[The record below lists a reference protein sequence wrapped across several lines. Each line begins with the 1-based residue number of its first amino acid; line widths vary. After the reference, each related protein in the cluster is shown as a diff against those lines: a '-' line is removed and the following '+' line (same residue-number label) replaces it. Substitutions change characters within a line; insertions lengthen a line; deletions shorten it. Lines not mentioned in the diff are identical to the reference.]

1 MGESRK
7 KLHDGGGDYWAGLT
21 AERPDV
27 YVVGWGEGRW
37 GQGDSGGL
45 NSLRRQNVLADTTSA
60 RLVGRPG
67 LTRGG
72 MQPGNWALGRSYP
85 ETSIRHRS
93 LEKPQPAD
101 LIAHL
106 FFSPVHFHPLL
117 LICLWASFIFLSCSS
132 QLCQTLQSV
141 CLFVFNQG
149 IIYTI

>member
-1 MGESRK
+1 MMVEEIT
-7 KLHDGGGDYWAGLT
+7 GL
-21 AERPDV
+21 ASQQKGQMCMWGW
-27 YVVGWGEGRW
+27 GWGEGRW

-72 MQPGNWALGRSYP
+72 MQPGNWALGRYYL

-93 LEKPQPAD
+93 LEKSQPAD

-106 FFSPVHFHPLL
+106 FFSPVNFHPLFL
-117 LICLWASFIFLSCSS
+117 TCLWASFIFLSCSYLS
-132 QLCQTLQSV
+132 ALAKPCK
-141 CLFVFNQG
+141 LFVCFFL
-149 IIYTI
+149 IKV